1 MWSSRYIDIDLDNC
15 TFLIFII
22 LGSFSLEICRISLKY
37 SLLFNTSSSLNDNI
51 ESFQT
56 I

>member
-1 MWSSRYIDIDLDNC
+1 MWSLYYIDIDHDNC
-15 TFLIFII
+15 TFLIFLIVG
-22 LGSFSLEICRISLKY
+22 LLSLEICRISLKY